1 MCCSLACGEARY
13 AYNKSASSS
22 CYNVR
27 ERTGAGRASKASKRE
42 SFMEVTE
49 EKSNIVF
56 IGMNLRELY
65 DERKPLYEQYAEITV
80 NVDDLPIMT
89 AARKVA
95 DALR

>member
-1 MCCSLACGEARY
+1 MEA
-13 AYNKSASSS
+13 
-22 CYNVR
+22 
-27 ERTGAGRASKASKRE
+27 
-42 SFMEVTE
+42 TE